1 MKRDQVNSNKK
12 PTIARGIPQ
21 PFNRQARSVGQF
33 KPVVAQLKT
42 PISTQSIK
50 RPVAPPVYHPQA
62 TPKAAQRKMLNPA
75 ANRTPP
81 VAPSRLTIQQKS
93 ARGRAV
99 IQRYCRAPGCNDPLC
114 HDESNHGI
122 DRVFGLR
129 GRNVYSRADVGPGD
143 VGGGTGTNP
152 GVRQYVNS
160 PAAQFPQEIR
170 ISFAAGGVDG
180 NSSFPNYP
188 LAPGQRADAGHIFG
202 RQYGGIG
209 NQNAAVFPQ
218 HPQTNRGNSY
228 QGEPTR
234 ELWRGPEDAV
244 RGQAQAGNP
253 VDVSVALYNVP
264 RPRIRQCPGCNRDTF
279 TSAANCPYCG
289 AVLP

>member
-12 PTIARGIPQ
+12 PTAARGVPQ
-21 PFNRQARSVGQF
+21 PFNRQASSAGQF

-42 PISTQSIK
+42 PVSAQSIK
-50 RPVAPPVYHPQA
+50 RPVAPPVYRPDGIA
-62 TPKAAQRKMLNPA
+62 KSLR
-75 ANRTPP
+75 
-81 VAPSRLTIQQKS
+81 VGPSRLTIQQKS

-129 GRNVYSRADVGPGD
+129 GRNVYSRGDVGPGD

-160 PAAQFPQEIR
+160 PAAQYPQEIR

-180 NSSFPNYP
+180 SSSFPNYP

-264 RPRIRQCPGCNRDTF
+264 RPRIRHCPGCNRDTF